1 MSNLRQQILSALVLA
16 AVVLTL
22 TWLGGVWFRLVA
34 AVIGLAVMHEW
45 LAMHRS
51 RILPSVRLVAWAA
64 MAGVAAAVMADVP
77 AAWSG
82 LFIGVAGVLLLA
94 LGILRGQGGLA
105 ALGFVYAAIPAL
117 VLAKLRG
124 DDAAGL
130 TAMVFLFAVVWG
142 TDIAA
147 YFCGRA
153 LGGPKLAPSIS
164 PGKTVSGAIGGLAGG
179 VAAGIGVIA
188 AASGAAT
195 GSATWLFP
203 LLAFAMS
210 VVSQAGDLFESAV
223 KRKAGVKDSSHLIP
237 GHGGVMD
244 RVDALVIAAILLYLF
259 GAVSGG
265 ADSPAAALFPAFGW
279 R

>member
-1 MSNLRQQILSALVLA
+1 MSNLRQRILSALVLA

-22 TWLGGVWFRLVA
+22 TWLGGLWFRFVA
-34 AVIGLAVMHEW
+34 AVIGVAIMYEW
-45 LAMHRS
+45 LAMHRA
-51 RILPSVRLVAWAA
+51 RIVPSVRLAASVSMALVAIAVLADLPAVQTGSLIGAA
-64 MAGVAAAVMADVP
+64 GFAV
-77 AAWSG
+77 
-82 LFIGVAGVLLLA
+82 LA

-105 ALGFVYAAIPAL
+105 ALGFFYAAVPAL

-124 DDAAGL
+124 ADAAGL
-130 TAMVFLFAVVWG
+130 TAMLFLFAVVWG

-164 PGKTVSGAIGGLAGG
+164 PGKTISGAIGGAAGG

-188 AASGAAT
+188 GVSGLAEGTQIWA
-195 GSATWLFP
+195 FP
-203 LLAFAMS
+203 LLALAMS
-210 VVSQAGDLFESAV
+210 VVSQGGDLFESAV

-244 RVDALVIAAILLYLF
+244 RVDALVFAAILLYLF
-259 GAVSGG
+259 CAVSSG
-265 ADSPAAALFPAFGW
+265 ADAPATGVFPVFDW